1 MSLYAVVGNGAAL
14 ERCSLVFDQVS
25 SVVNKLSS
33 YRKKDI
39 TKAWKILNSWE
50 KVSLGDYIQSHSF
63 TEHREVFLGLRVSG
77 RPQGVLGRIQL
88 IESSKDFI
96 IVVVKDRE
104 NRLHIID
111 LNVKDLLVYFSKST
125 KSIEEINFIRRYS
138 SSFFYKVDIGR
149 LQSEYNSANDF
160 HRKENIKL
168 ALEKSINYER
178 LTKLKSIYKK
188 IGDYASYG
196 AFPTMVFW
204 GGTGIARALG
214 YGVDNFV
221 LQHASNYYFGLVG
234 MALLHGGFSY
244 LSIKNR
250 FKILLGAVSLNFSLN
265 IIEEVDLMGLGR
277 ISNGA
282 NTKVGSD
289 WVDFSAGMLSVG
301 TYLSA
306 VATIEVINYIRY
318 QNKAKGL

>member
-1 MSLYAVVGNGAAL
+1 
-14 ERCSLVFDQVS
+14 
-25 SVVNKLSS
+25 
-33 YRKKDI
+33 
-39 TKAWKILNSWE
+39 
-50 KVSLGDYIQSHSF
+50 
-63 TEHREVFLGLRVSG
+63 
-77 RPQGVLGRIQL
+77 
-88 IESSKDFI
+88 
-96 IVVVKDRE
+96 
-104 NRLHIID
+104 
-111 LNVKDLLVYFSKST
+111 
-125 KSIEEINFIRRYS
+125 
-138 SSFFYKVDIGR
+138 
-149 LQSEYNSANDF
+149 
-160 HRKENIKL
+160 
-168 ALEKSINYER
+168 
-178 LTKLKSIYKK
+178 
-188 IGDYASYG
+188 
-196 AFPTMVFW
+196 
-204 GGTGIARALG
+204 
-214 YGVDNFV
+214 VDNFV